1 MTYVP
6 VPLNAISGVFYTLA
20 VLIGLL
26 VLAALRQGHNARR
39 DRERLDAFTAYM
51 QWLEADYERRTGVKP
66 RPPVHVRRGSWRH
79 RRQSDPTRYVRHGGQ
94 QRAPGAIDPPR
105 PTVPPASPPSSG
117 LDDTRLDSRPD
128 FAAFDADMAARTAEI
143 ERLS

>member
-66 RPPVHVRRGSWRH
+66 RPPVHVRRGTWRH
-79 RRQSDPTRYVRHGGQ
+79 RRKAVSG
-94 QRAPGAIDPPR
+94 R
-105 PTVPPASPPSSG
+105 PVLRPAPPAHVDGRRGRRTQGPH
-117 LDDTRLDSRPD
+117 
-128 FAAFDADMAARTAEI
+128 MAADAGTTG
-143 ERLS
+143 